1 MKIHNVSR
9 QTLLRMPSY
18 LNYLEHVRQS
28 GMNHISAPVIARNL
42 RLNEVQVRKDISMVS
57 TVSGKPRLGFEINR
71 LITDI
76 KNFLGYLEMDR
87 AVLIGAGHLGR
98 ALLSYGGYDDY
109 GLEIVAAFDVSEDV
123 VGTMISGKEV
133 LDMSRLGDVI
143 KSEGIEIGIITVS
156 AANAQD
162 VCDNLVSLGI
172 KAIWNFA
179 PTFIEVPENILIQ
192 NENTAASLAM
202 LSLHLRDYKS
212 KA

>member
-9 QTLLRMPSY
+9 QTLMRMPSY

>member
-109 GLEIVAAFDVSEDV
+109 GLEIVAAFDSSDSV
-123 VGTMISGKEV
+123 VGSVINGKKV
-133 LDMSRLGDVI
+133 LDISQLGRVI
-143 KSEGIEIGIITVS
+143 RENEIEIGIITVS
-156 AANAQD
+156 AENAQD
-162 VCDNLVSLGI
+162 VCDHLVSLGI

>member
-28 GMNHISAPVIARNL
+28 GMNYISAPVIARNL